1 MRGGERREESGERFL
16 PVQSSYAQGRRLAES
31 DLYIYMSPEESNDE
45 MLEKRN
51 ASYVLVSVLISVTN
65 VSKFGI

>member
-1 MRGGERREESGERFL
+1 MSCSVERERERREGGRVMSERREVRGAESGERFL

-45 MLEKRN
+45 MLGKKEC
-51 ASYVLVSVLISVTN
+51 
-65 VSKFGI
+65 

>member
-1 MRGGERREESGERFL
+1 VRGGERREESGERFL

-45 MLEKRN
+45 MLGKKEC
-51 ASYVLVSVLISVTN
+51 
-65 VSKFGI
+65 